1 MTFVTGIALE
11 MVSFDVDGTI
21 LRGRILNYLRI
32 PMECHDQIEAFHESY
47 HKGILGYEETL
58 RAQFS
63 LLAGMKVS
71 EIVPRLADLPLV
83 GDLRATLERLSV
95 RGVRAV
101 ILTDNPS
108 FAVDPMRSC
117 GFKDVIASEIET
129 EGGLLT
135 GKIRL
140 LTNKLHALRK
150 YCVDDGVDITHC
162 AHVGDGFNDVVAF
175 RGLGLSIAFNSRE
188 DEASRAATYR
198 VNSDSMFDVYRILEM
213 NLGKQPDDSDSQ

>member
-1 MTFVTGIALE
+1 VTGTMLE

-21 LRGRILNYLRI
+21 LRGRILNYLRV
-32 PMECHDQIEAFHESY
+32 PMEYRVQIEALHESH
-47 HKGILGYEETL
+47 HKGRLGYEETL

-63 LLAGMKVS
+63 LLAGMKAS
-71 EIVPRLADLPLV
+71 EIMPRLADLPLV
-83 GDLRATLERLSV
+83 DDLRVTLERFSV
-95 RGVRAV
+95 KGVKAV

-129 EGGLLT
+129 QGGLLT
-135 GKIRL
+135 DRIRL

-150 YCVDDGVDITHC
+150 YCVDDGIDITHV

-175 RGLGLSIAFNSRE
+175 RGLCLSIAFNSRE

-198 VNSDSMFDVYRILEM
+198 VNSDSMFDVYRVLEM
-213 NLGKQPDDSDSQ
+213 NLGKQPDNSDSE